1 VTVVA
6 SDRVGVGPG
15 RSRPSPSVVMTR
27 YRAHSGRR
35 IEARLATDEGLVE
48 RDVDRSIAMRPSNY
62 ARRRGGLRHRVAG
75 RARIAAQTVRRRFH
89 VSRVRSRGLR
99 VSGEE
104 AQVARRVRLG
114 PIAVTRTACQN
125 SAWLRV
131 TARAGRRARGGKRHV
146 RGPRQGPV
154 VTPAAGIVVL
164 RIEHLGPSLASKKC
178 PVERRA
184 PRVDDARGVHGALE
198 RGAAAK
204 NPSRHDGRL
213 RGAQESAMGRGFQ
226 DCEDGRKRARW
237 KRRGSTGW

>member
-15 RSRPSPSVVMTR
+15 RSRPPSSVVMTSH
-27 YRAHSGRR
+27 RANPGRR

-48 RDVDRSIAMRPSNY
+48 RNVDRSIAMQPSNY
-62 ARRRGGLRHRVAG
+62 ARRRGGLRNRVTG
-75 RARIAAQTVRRRFH
+75 RARIAAQAVRRRFD
-89 VSRVRSRGLR
+89 VSRVRSRSLR
-99 VSGEE
+99 VPGEE

-114 PIAVTRTACQN
+114 PVAVTRTACQN
-125 SAWLRV
+125 SPWLRV
-131 TARAGRRARGGKRHV
+131 TGRARRRARGGKRHV

-154 VTPAAGIVVL
+154 VTPAAGILVL

-184 PRVDDARGVHGALE
+184 PRVDDARRVHGALE
-198 RGAAAK
+198 RGGSAE

-213 RGAQESAMGRGFQ
+213 RGAQESAMGGGLEDR
-226 DCEDGRKRARW
+226 EDGRKRARR
-237 KRRGSTGW
+237 KGRGSTGW